1 MLKFTSLCKLNH
13 LLGVKSGLPILAQ
26 QPQVLDVS
34 EKQKLKLKLFFD
46 SAYVKFKCLPFDGK
60 VFVIAL

>member
-34 EKQKLKLKLFFD
+34 EKEKLKLSSLN
-46 SAYVKFKCLPFDGK
+46 SAFVKIKCVPFDGN